1 VIKWKYLVVTAVT
14 SCDAASPA
22 SREEMQNKTKR
33 TKIIKQVLAKIKPYL
48 KAHGGDVELAKIEG
62 KTVTLQIKGACVGCP
77 LANLTYNKIV
87 RELIKEKV
95 PEIEKVIFK

>member
-1 VIKWKYLVVTAVT
+1 MANEIK
-14 SCDAASPA
+14 D
-22 SREEMQNKTKR
+22 
-33 TKIIKQVLAKIKPYL
+33 KIEKVLADIKPYI
-48 KAHGGDVELAKIEG
+48 KAHGGDVELIEIKG
-62 KTVTLQIKGACVGCP
+62 ATAIFQIKGSCIGCP